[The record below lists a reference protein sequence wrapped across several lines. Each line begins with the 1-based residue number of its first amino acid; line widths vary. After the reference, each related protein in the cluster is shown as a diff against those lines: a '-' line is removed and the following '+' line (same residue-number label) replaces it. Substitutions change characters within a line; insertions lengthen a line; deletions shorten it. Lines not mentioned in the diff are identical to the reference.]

1 MMPRGHSGGTKTCKK
16 PPVLASKGEKKGV
29 RNVCTLLFPDPLLS
43 MKVRKSKIHSVLCCP
58 KDDGRN
64 PAPGD
69 ESRTCVHAVCS
80 TFRRVMHYLLAS
92 V

>member
-1 MMPRGHSGGTKTCKK
+1 
-16 PPVLASKGEKKGV
+16 
-29 RNVCTLLFPDPLLS
+29 
-43 MKVRKSKIHSVLCCP
+43 MKVRKSKIHSVQCCP

-80 TFRRVMHYLLAS
+80 TFRRVMHYLLMSEFDDAIS
-92 V
+92 RAKALKSPRVKKPV